1 MSAVVVVNCTDII
14 VKVYFHFT
22 SMAQQPALRF
32 PATAPPPASTSTRRQ
47 PLLSTP
53 VPPFAMMR
61 GPPPAARPPFGR
73 IPFDPSVPPPM
84 GAPPLQV

>member
-1 MSAVVVVNCTDII
+1 
-14 VKVYFHFT
+14 
-22 SMAQQPALRF
+22 MAQQPALRF
-32 PATAPPPASTSTRRQ
+32 PAAAPPPANLSTRRQ

-53 VPPFAMMR
+53 VPPFPMMR
-61 GPPPAARPPFGR
+61 GPPPPARPPFGR

>member
-1 MSAVVVVNCTDII
+1 
-14 VKVYFHFT
+14 
-22 SMAQQPALRF
+22 MAQQPALRF
-32 PATAPPPASTSTRRQ
+32 PATAPPPAANLSTRRQ